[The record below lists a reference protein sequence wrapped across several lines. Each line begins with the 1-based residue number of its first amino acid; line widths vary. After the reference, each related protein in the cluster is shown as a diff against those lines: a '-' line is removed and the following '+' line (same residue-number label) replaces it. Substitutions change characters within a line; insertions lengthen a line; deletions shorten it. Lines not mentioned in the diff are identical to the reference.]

1 MSKRFLIAASL
12 CAAVLL
18 AVSVTDAAKEKK
30 NPLKGVRCFLKKGK
44 DGKGIPVKAAC
55 AVDYKGAK
63 VYFCCGGCKKKFS
76 TDEKCRTAT
85 AHKANHQ
92 LAQTGQAKLAK
103 CVFTGKAL
111 NPKTKIKVAGV
122 AICFCCNN
130 CKGKVVKAKD
140 QVACAFNDKAFA
152 KGYVIAKK
160 K

>member
-1 MSKRFLIAASL
+1 MTKKILVAASL
-12 CAAVLL
+12 CAAVLM

-76 TDEKCRTAT
+76 TDEKCRTAN

-92 LAQTGQAKLAK
+92 LAATGQAKLTK
-103 CVFTGKAL
+103 CVISGRKLDT
-111 NPKTKIKVAGV
+111 KTKIKVAGV
-122 AICFCCNN
+122 DICFCCNN
-130 CKGKVVKAKD
+130 CKGAVLKAKD
-140 QVACAFNDKAFA
+140 KVAKAFNDKAFA